1 MPRVRLFFVIIVSF
15 FEHQKK
21 RIAAP
26 VNNSADLS
34 RRHVKFFGK
43 PLKGDSID
51 KAPLQN
57 CAVALGMYDFVND
70 GGNLAVEVFAHL
82 LIGG

>member
-1 MPRVRLFFVIIVSF
+1 MPRVRLFFVIKLSF

-34 RRHVKFFGK
+34 RRHVEFLSK
-43 PLKGDSID
+43 PLKSDSID
-51 KAPLQN
+51 KAP
-57 CAVALGMYDFVND
+57 F
-70 GGNLAVEVFAHL
+70 
-82 LIGG
+82 